1 MHTGA
6 WPFPLFPSASMEIF
20 DLAVHHPGEQLQTCP
35 SHAMEGAD
43 WGSVGGSPEQRPPGP
58 RAYVPTL
65 NHSGSRGQVTPVLGF
80 LAVVSQDSFLSGGKK
95 KLTQPPRFGGK

>member
-1 MHTGA
+1 M
-6 WPFPLFPSASMEIF
+6 SS
-20 DLAVHHPGEQLQTCP
+20 HPPAILVAMSGFLGVGEVILN
-35 SHAMEGAD
+35 GKAD